1 MNQQAVI
8 DLDKDDSDFVSDS
21 SFESLSNE
29 EEENK
34 EIKPKSIWQNI
45 WNNIKSNFVRTNDL
59 IKSST
64 KW

>member
-34 EIKPKSIWQNI
+34 E
-45 WNNIKSNFVRTNDL
+45 
-59 IKSST
+59 
-64 KW
+64 